1 MSEHAA
7 PAAPGPGPNGGGG
20 GGPAPARGPRTP
32 NLNPN
37 PLINVRDRLFHA
49 LFFKMAV
56 TYSRLFPPA
65 FRRLFEFFVLLKAL
79 FVLFVLAYIHI
90 VFSRSPINCL
100 EHVRDR
106 WPREGI
112 LRVEVRHNSSR
123 APVFLQ
129 FCDGSRGSS
138 PGLAV
143 EPGGLELEEEEEE
156 LSMDMFR
163 NSSVKFELDIEP
175 KVFRPPGGSEAL
187 NDSQEFPFPETP
199 AKVWPQDEY
208 IVEYSL
214 EYGFLR
220 LSQATRQR
228 LSIPVM
234 VVTLDPTRDQ
244 CFGDR
249 FSRLLLDEFLG
260 YDDILMSSVKGL
272 AENEENKGF
281 LRNVVSGEHYR
292 FVSMWMAR
300 TSYLAAFVI
309 MVIFTLSVSMLLRY
323 SHHQIFVFIVDLLQ
337 MLEMNMAIAFPA
349 APLLTVILAL
359 VGMEAIMSEFFND
372 TTTAFYIILIV
383 WLADQYDAICCHTN
397 TSKRHWLRFFY
408 LYHFAFYAYHYRF
421 NGQYSSLALVT
432 SWLFIQHSMIYF
444 FHHYELPAIL
454 QQIRIQEMLLQAP
467 PLGPGT
473 PTALPDDLNNNSGAQ
488 AAAADPEGQP
498 LALGPGSAGAG
509 GGPGPGAAAPS
520 SLGAVAA
527 SVAAAAGSDLGWMA
541 ETAAIITDASFLSG
555 LSASLLERR
564 PAGPLSPSGGLSR
577 APPDTAPQSDPVAP
591 DTASPAD
598 AGAEPSPAPTVPAE
612 APSEVGS

>member
-1 MSEHAA
+1 GTA
-7 PAAPGPGPNGGGG
+7 PAGCPGLGSTAWPVGH
-20 GGPAPARGPRTP
+20 PASCQ
-32 NLNPN
+32 
-37 PLINVRDRLFHA
+37 PL
-49 LFFKMAV
+49 
-56 TYSRLFPPA
+56 
-65 FRRLFEFFVLLKAL
+65 AL

-100 EHVRDR
+100 EHVRDK

-112 LRVEVRHNSSR
+112 LRVEVQHNSSR

-129 FCDGSRGSS
+129 FCDGDGRGSF
-138 PGLAV
+138 PGLAM
-143 EPGGLELEEEEEE
+143 EPGSGLELEDEEEEE
-156 LSMDMFR
+156 LTMEMFG
-163 NSSVKFELDIEP
+163 NSSIKFELDIEP
-175 KVFRPPGGSEAL
+175 KVFKPPGSTEAL

-199 AKVWPQDEY
+199 TKVWPQDEY

-323 SHHQIFVFIVDLLQ
+323 SHHQIFVFI
-337 MLEMNMAIAFPA
+337 

-359 VGMEAIMSEFFND
+359 VGEDPPAAPAPPRPARSNPAPPVPAGMEAIMSEFFND

-397 TSKRHWLRFFY
+397 TSKRHWLR
-408 LYHFAFYAYHYRF
+408 
-421 NGQYSSLALVT
+421 
-432 SWLFIQHSMIYF
+432 
-444 FHHYELPAIL
+444 
-454 QQIRIQEMLLQAP
+454 
-467 PLGPGT
+467 
-473 PTALPDDLNNNSGAQ
+473 
-488 AAAADPEGQP
+488 
-498 LALGPGSAGAG
+498 
-509 GGPGPGAAAPS
+509 
-520 SLGAVAA
+520 
-527 SVAAAAGSDLGWMA
+527 
-541 ETAAIITDASFLSG
+541 
-555 LSASLLERR
+555 
-564 PAGPLSPSGGLSR
+564 
-577 APPDTAPQSDPVAP
+577 
-591 DTASPAD
+591 
-598 AGAEPSPAPTVPAE
+598 
-612 APSEVGS
+612 

>member
-1 MSEHAA
+1 M
-7 PAAPGPGPNGGGG
+7 
-20 GGPAPARGPRTP
+20 
-32 NLNPN
+32 
-37 PLINVRDRLFHA
+37 
-49 LFFKMAV
+49 
-56 TYSRLFPPA
+56 
-65 FRRLFEFFVLLKAL
+65 
-79 FVLFVLAYIHI
+79 LFVLAYIHI

-106 WPREGI
+106 WPREGV

-123 APVFLQ
+123 APVILQ
-129 FCDGSRGSS
+129 FCDG
-138 PGLAV
+138 GLGGLDL
-143 EPGGLELEEEEEE
+143 EPGGLELEEEE
-156 LSMDMFR
+156 LSVEMFT
-163 NSSVKFELDIEP
+163 NSSIKFELDIEP
-175 KVFRPPGGSEAL
+175 KVFKPPGGADAL
-187 NDSQEFPFPETP
+187 NDSQDFPFPETP
-199 AKVWPQDEY
+199 AKAWPQDEY

-234 VVTLDPTRDQ
+234 VVTLDPTREQ

-260 YDDILMSSVKGL
+260 YDDVLMSSVKGL

-323 SHHQIFVFIVDLLQ
+323 SHHQIFVFIGESQPAGGGVGSPQALMGGRPVPAVDLLQ

-454 QQIRIQEMLLQAP
+454 QQIRIQEMLLQTP

-473 PTALPDDLNNNSGAQ
+473 PTALPDDLNNNSGSPATP
-488 AAAADPEGQP
+488 DPSPP
-498 LALGPGSAGAG
+498 LALGPSSSPAPTGGAS
-509 GGPGPGAAAPS
+509 GPG
-520 SLGAVAA
+520 SLGAGA
-527 SVAAAAGSDLGWMA
+527 SVSGSDLGWVA
-541 ETAAIITDASFLSG
+541 ETAAIISDASFLSG

-564 PAGPLSPSGGLSR
+564 PAAPS
-577 APPDTAPQSDPVAP
+577 AP
-591 DTASPAD
+591 DSARPDPGASLED
-598 AGAEPSPAPTVPAE
+598 APAPA
-612 APSEVGS
+612 GS

>member
-1 MSEHAA
+1 MSEHVAT
-7 PAAPGPGPNGGGG
+7 PGPGPNGGGG
-20 GGPAPARGPRTP
+20 GGAAPVRGPRGP

-106 WPREGI
+106 WPREGV

-123 APVFLQ
+123 APVVLQ
-129 FCDGSRGSS
+129 FCDG
-138 PGLAV
+138 GLS
-143 EPGGLELEEEEEE
+143 GLELGEEEEEEE
-156 LSMDMFR
+156 LTVEMFN
-163 NSSVKFELDIEP
+163 NSSIKFELDIEP
-175 KVFRPPGGSEAL
+175 KVFKPPGGPDAL
-187 NDSQEFPFPETP
+187 NDSQDFSFPETP
-199 AKVWPQDEY
+199 TKVWPQDEY

-260 YDDILMSSVKGL
+260 YDDVLMSSVKGL

-323 SHHQIFVFIVDLLQ
+323 SHHQIFVFI
-337 MLEMNMAIAFPA
+337 

-454 QQIRIQEMLLQAP
+454 QQIRIQEMLLQTP
-467 PLGPGT
+467 QLGPGT
-473 PTALPDDLNNNSGAQ
+473 PTALPDDLNNNSGSP
-488 AAAADPEGQP
+488 AAPDPGPQ
-498 LALGPGSAGAG
+498 LALGPNSSSAPAG
-509 GGPGPGAAAPS
+509 GASGPGSLGAAASVS
-520 SLGAVAA
+520 S
-527 SVAAAAGSDLGWMA
+527 SDLGWVA
-541 ETAAIITDASFLSG
+541 ETAAIISDASFLSG

-564 PAGPLSPSGGLSR
+564 PAVPST
-577 APPDTAPQSDPVAP
+577 PDSARPDPGVPQED
-591 DTASPAD
+591 
-598 AGAEPSPAPTVPAE
+598 SPAPAPA
-612 APSEVGS
+612 GS

>member
-1 MSEHAA
+1 MSEHA
-7 PAAPGPGPNGGGG
+7 AAPGPGPNGGGG
-20 GGPAPARGPRTP
+20 GGAAPVRGPRGP

-106 WPREGI
+106 WPREGV

-123 APVFLQ
+123 APVILQ
-129 FCDGSRGSS
+129 FCDG
-138 PGLAV
+138 GL
-143 EPGGLELEEEEEE
+143 GGLELEPEEE
-156 LSMDMFR
+156 LTVEMFP
-163 NSSVKFELDIEP
+163 NSSIKFELDIEP
-175 KVFRPPGGSEAL
+175 KVFKPQSGADAL
-187 NDSQEFPFPETP
+187 NDSQDFPFPETP

-323 SHHQIFVFIVDLLQ
+323 SHHQIFVFI
-337 MLEMNMAIAFPA
+337 

-372 TTTAFYIILIV
+372 TTTAFYIILTV

-454 QQIRIQEMLLQAP
+454 QQIRIQEMLLQTP

-473 PTALPDDLNNNSGAQ
+473 PTALPDDLNNNSGSPATQ
-488 AAAADPEGQP
+488 DPSPP
-498 LALGPGSAGAG
+498 LALGPSSSPAPTGGAS
-509 GGPGPGAAAPS
+509 GPG
-520 SLGAVAA
+520 SLGAGA
-527 SVAAAAGSDLGWMA
+527 SVSSSDLGWVA
-541 ETAAIITDASFLSG
+541 ETAAIISDASFLSG

-564 PAGPLSPSGGLSR
+564 PAAPSTPDSSRPDSGVPLED
-577 APPDTAPQSDPVAP
+577 ATAP
-591 DTASPAD
+591 
-598 AGAEPSPAPTVPAE
+598 AGS
-612 APSEVGS
+612 